1 MIKNLYLL
9 DSIYEEELK
18 YILDEIE
25 NIKKDLNNIDKV
37 ILHIDCL
44 GGITHY
50 SNEII
55 RRLNKLSKK
64 IEVEIDILENAQSSA
79 FTICL
84 LVHPR
89 IKVKSHETSK
99 FMVHLPY
106 LLWSKK
112 FIRLHKLLNT
122 TFGKKVKFSESR
134 LNIDRRKY
142 IDLLEQLPFSNK
154 QIKDIKS
161 GKDVYLT
168 YKEFY
173 SLRRHIIN
181 NYEIVQPILY
191 KY

>member
-9 DSIYEEELK
+9 DTIYENELK

-44 GGITHY
+44 GGVMQY
-50 SNEII
+50 SHEII
-55 RRLNKLSKK
+55 KRLNKLSKK
-64 IEVEIDILENAQSSA
+64 IEVEINILENAHSSA
-79 FTICL
+79 FAICL
-84 LVHPR
+84 LVNPR
-89 IKVKSHETSK
+89 IKVKSNEGSK

-106 LLWSKK
+106 LVWNKK
-112 FIRLHKLLNT
+112 FIILHKLFNT
-122 TFGKKVKFSESR
+122 TFGKKVKFNESS
-134 LNIDRRKY
+134 LNISRSQY

>member
-9 DSIYEEELK
+9 DRIYEDELK

-44 GGITHY
+44 GGVTQY

-64 IEVEIDILENAQSSA
+64 IEVEINILENAHSSA

-89 IKVKSHETSK
+89 IKVKSNEASK

-106 LLWSKK
+106 LIWNKK
-112 FIRLHKLLNT
+112 FIGLHKLLNT
-122 TFGKKVKFSESR
+122 TFGKKVKFNESR
-134 LNIDRRKY
+134 LNISRNQY

-168 YKEFY
+168 YREFY
-173 SLRRHIIN
+173 NLRLHVIN
-181 NYEIVQPILY
+181 NYEIVQSILY

>member
-55 RRLNKLSKK
+55 IRLNKLSKK

-84 LVHPR
+84 LVNPR
-89 IKVKSHETSK
+89 IKVKSNEASK

-134 LNIDRRKY
+134 LNIDRKKY
-142 IDLLEQLPFSNK
+142 INLLEQLPFSNK